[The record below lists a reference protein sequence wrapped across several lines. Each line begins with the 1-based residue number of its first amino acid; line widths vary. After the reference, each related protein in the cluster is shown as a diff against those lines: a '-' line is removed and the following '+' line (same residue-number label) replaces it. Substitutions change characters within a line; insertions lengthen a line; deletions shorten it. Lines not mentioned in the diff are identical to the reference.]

1 MGEILVFEH
10 IPHKKIL
17 VTGPQRSGTTIC
29 ARMIAHDTGFEYI
42 DENRIGVDNLTLA
55 KMLFESSENFVLQA
69 PALSRWCHKLNAD
82 LVVFMMRAISDIEKS
97 QRRIGWGCEAIELKK
112 YGAHHG
118 PIAQIKYNFWHNRQ
132 KAQVKN
138 YLEANY
144 NDLAGHKLFEHNR
157 SGFSARQWR
166 REQ

>member
-1 MGEILVFEH
+1 MGEVLVFEH

-29 ARMIAHDTGFEYI
+29 ARMIAHDTGLEYI
-42 DENRIGVDNLTLA
+42 DEDRIGVDNLSLA
-55 KMLFESSENFVLQA
+55 HDLFMSSRQFVLQA
-69 PALSRWCHKLNAD
+69 PALARWCHKMDAD
-82 LVVFMMRAISDIEKS
+82 LVVFMMRSIADIEKS
-97 QRRIGWGCEAIELKK
+97 QRRIGWGCEAIELRK
-112 YGAHHG
+112 YATQYG

-132 KAQVKN
+132 KGQIKN
-138 YLEANY
+138 YMEVNH

-166 REQ
+166 RGQ